1 MKKVFFIGLISLVF
15 VFGFTTI
22 QTDVVIDKKA
32 LTSSCKKKLDPF
44 QYDSQKFTK
53 IISTKKNQ
61 QLEVEVPVF
70 IGEKY
75 RVVFNTSQM
84 NKPINIK
91 IYTKDKESNKRE
103 PIFTNKDFNKN
114 ETEFIFDAPRVR
126 KMFID
131 YEVPKDSANQALNG
145 VVVFMIGYK

>member
-1 MKKVFFIGLISLVF
+1 
-15 VFGFTTI
+15 
-22 QTDVVIDKKA
+22 
-32 LTSSCKKKLDPF
+32 
-44 QYDSQKFTK
+44 
-53 IISTKKNQ
+53 
-61 QLEVEVPVF
+61 
-70 IGEKY
+70 
-75 RVVFNTSQM
+75 VVFNTSQI

-103 PIFTNKDFNKN
+103 PIFTNKDLNKN